1 MAGAPAEI
9 IETYG
14 NSKDRTGMMRIS
26 TSKSVAI
33 LLALLFGMYLAVP
46 NLLSVEQ
53 RESISRAAPGWIPG
67 ILVPD
72 QAVVLGLDLQ
82 GGSHVLLQVDT
93 RELIQKEA
101 TQVRDQVR
109 NLLRETRT
117 PLEGGIRISNRTVE
131 LRIPD
136 DEARARMMPRLRD
149 LAEPIADAV
158 FGQPGSSTLVVDE
171 QADGLIRLT
180 ITDEGLDERIRR
192 ALEQSIEVLR
202 RRIDALGT
210 TEPNIQRQGADRIL
224 VQVPGL
230 QDPERLKALLGE
242 TAQLEFRFLA
252 NPGDTDTVEFPLRE
266 AGGELVDVE
275 RRVIVSGEDLI
286 DAQPSFDQ
294 QTNAPVVTF
303 RFNVSGA
310 QRFGEA
316 TTRNVGRQLAI
327 VLDEEVISAPRVQ
340 SPITGGSGQISG
352 NFTVQEVNDL
362 AVLLR
367 SGALPATLTIVEERT
382 VGPGLGADSIRAGTM
397 AAVVGAVLVVAFMI
411 SAYGFFGIMA
421 TVALAVNMIMLF
433 GLLSVLGATLTL
445 PGIAGIVLTL
455 GMAVDSN
462 VLIYERVR
470 EEERVGRS
478 PIQALDTGFSRA
490 LGTILDANITTLIAA
505 GILFFLGTGP
515 VRGFAVTLSLGIV
528 TTVFTA
534 FTLTRLMIATW
545 FKVMR
550 PKQLAMN

>member
-1 MAGAPAEI
+1 ML
-9 IETYG
+9 
-14 NSKDRTGMMRIS
+14 RIS
-26 TSKSVAI
+26 ATKTVAI
-33 LLALLFGMYLAVP
+33 LLALFFGMYLAVP
-46 NLLSVEQ
+46 NLLSSEQ
-53 RESISRAAPGWIPG
+53 REAVSQAAPGWIPG
-67 ILVPD
+67 FLVPD

-93 RELIQKEA
+93 AELARNDA

-109 NLLRETRT
+109 SLLRETRT

-136 DEARARMMPRLRD
+136 EAARERMLPRLRD
-149 LAEPIADAV
+149 LSEPLADAA
-158 FGQPGSSTLVVDE
+158 FGQPGSSTLTIEE
-171 QADGLIRLT
+171 QDDGLIRLT
-180 ITDEGLDERIRR
+180 LTEAALAERINR
-192 ALEQSIEVLR
+192 ALAQSIEVLR

-252 NPGDTDTVEFPLRE
+252 NPGDTDTVRMPLRE
-266 AGGELVDVE
+266 AGDEPVDVE
-275 RRVIVSGEDLI
+275 RRVIVGGEDLI

-294 QTNAPVVTF
+294 QSNQPIVTF

-327 VLDEEVISAPRVQ
+327 VLDEAVISAPRVQ

-352 NFTVQEVNDL
+352 DFTVQEVNDL

-382 VGPGLGADSIRAGTM
+382 VGPGLGADSIYAGTM
-397 AAVVGAVLVVAFMI
+397 AAIVGAVLVVVFMI
-411 SAYGFFGIMA
+411 AAYGFFGVMA
-421 TVALAVNMIMLF
+421 TVALAVNMTMLF
-433 GLLSVLGATLTL
+433 GLLSALGATLTL

-470 EEERVGRS
+470 EEERIGRS
-478 PIQALDTGFSRA
+478 AVQALDTGFSRA

-545 FKVMR
+545 FRVMR

>member
-1 MAGAPAEI
+1 ML
-9 IETYG
+9 
-14 NSKDRTGMMRIS
+14 RIS
-26 TSKSVAI
+26 ATKTVAI
-33 LLALLFGMYLAVP
+33 LLALFFGMYLAVP
-46 NLLSVEQ
+46 NLLSVGQ
-53 RESISRAAPGWIPG
+53 REAVSQAAPGWIPG

-72 QAVVLGLDLQ
+72 QAIVLGLDLQ

-93 RELIQKEA
+93 QELLQKET

-109 NLLRETRT
+109 TLLRETRT
-117 PLEGGIRISNRTVE
+117 PLEGGIRINDRTVE

-136 DEARARMMPRLRD
+136 DAARERLLPRLRD
-149 LAEPIADAV
+149 LSEPLTDAA
-158 FGQPGSSTLVVDE
+158 FGQAGAATLRVE
-171 QADGLIRLT
+171 EGGDGLIRLT
-180 ITDEGLDERIRR
+180 ITDEGLDERIGR

-202 RRIDALGT
+202 RRIDSLGT

-230 QDPERLKALLGE
+230 QDPERLKSLLGE

-252 NPGDTDTVEFPLRE
+252 NPGDTDTVQLPLRE
-266 AGGELVDVE
+266 AGDEPVDVE
-275 RRVIVSGEDLI
+275 RRVIVSGEELI

-294 QTNAPVVTF
+294 QTNQPIVTF
-303 RFNVSGA
+303 RFSVSGA

-327 VLDEEVISAPRVQ
+327 VLDGAVISAPRIQ
-340 SPITGGSGQISG
+340 SPITGGAGQITG
-352 NFTVQEVNDL
+352 DFTVQEVNDL

-382 VGPGLGADSIRAGTM
+382 VGPGLGADSINAGTL
-397 AAVVGAVLVVAFMI
+397 AALVGAALVVAFMI
-411 SAYGFFGIMA
+411 AAYGFFGVMA

-470 EEERVGRS
+470 EEERIGRS
-478 PIQALDTGFSRA
+478 AVQALDTGFARA

-545 FKVMR
+545 FRVMR

>member
-1 MAGAPAEI
+1 ML
-9 IETYG
+9 
-14 NSKDRTGMMRIS
+14 RIS
-26 TSKSVAI
+26 TTKTVAI
-33 LLALLFGMYLAVP
+33 ILALFFGMYLAVP

-53 RESISRAAPGWIPG
+53 RETISRNAPGWVPA

-93 RELIQKEA
+93 RELIQNEA
-101 TQVRDQVR
+101 VQVRDQVR

-131 LRIPD
+131 LTIPD
-136 DEARARMMPRLRD
+136 DEARARLMPRLRD
-149 LAEPIADAV
+149 LSEPITDAV
-158 FGQPGSSTLVVDE
+158 FGQPGSATLTVE
-171 QADGLIRLT
+171 ERADGLIRLT
-180 ITDEGLDERIRR
+180 ITDEGLEERVRR

-252 NPGDTDTVEFPLRE
+252 NPGDSDVIQLPLRE

-294 QTNAPVVTF
+294 QTNQPIVTF

-340 SPITGGSGQISG
+340 SPITGGAGQITG
-352 NFTVQEVNDL
+352 NFSVQEVNDL

-397 AAVVGAVLVVAFMI
+397 AALLGAALVVAFII

-421 TVALAVNMIMLF
+421 TLALSVNMILLF

-545 FKVMR
+545 FRVMR